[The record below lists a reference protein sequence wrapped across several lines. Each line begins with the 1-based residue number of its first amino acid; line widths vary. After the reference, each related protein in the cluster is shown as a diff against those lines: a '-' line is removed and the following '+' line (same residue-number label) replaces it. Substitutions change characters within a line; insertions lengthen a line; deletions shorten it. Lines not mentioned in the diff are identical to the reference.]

1 MELRKLLW
9 DSEFFGYKIGLIDIN
24 NSDFDP
30 DLHFNSQFDLIYLFS
45 NKNQVS
51 DQLSEH
57 VDIKITYEK
66 YSAFVEEMPNNIE
79 EYKGKLTNDLLYL
92 ALLSG
97 HHSRFKKDVY
107 LANHY
112 ESLYKTWI
120 QKSIDGEIAD
130 KVLIFKVSF
139 KILGFITLK
148 EINEC
153 VQIGLIAVDENH
165 MGKGIGSSLLK
176 AISYIYPN
184 KKIIVSTQEVNKEAN
199 AIYIKN
205 GFFVNKR
212 QYIYHLWK

>member
-1 MELRKLLW
+1 MEVKKLVW

-30 DLHFNSQFDLIYLFS
+30 HLHFDSQFDLIYLFS
-45 NKNQVS
+45 NRNQVS

-66 YSAFVEEMPNNIE
+66 YNTFVEEMPENIE
-79 EYKGKLTNDLLYL
+79 EYKGKLTNELLYL
-92 ALLSG
+92 AHLSG
-97 HHSRFKKDVY
+97 NHSRFKKDVY

-112 ESLYKTWI
+112 EILYKTWI

-130 KVLIFKVSF
+130 KVLIFKVSC

-153 VQIGLIAVDENH
+153 VQIGLIAVNENH

-184 KKIIVSTQEVNKEAN
+184 KKIIVSTQEVNKGAN